1 MLAHTLP
8 SINLEVK
15 NMTSVLISSHIFE
28 KDIFKTKIQF
38 SPNSLY

>member
-1 MLAHTLP
+1 MKTYIFPSMLVK
-8 SINLEVK
+8 VK
-15 NMTSVLISSHIFE
+15 NIASMIIFSHIFE